1 MNGTQLPKG
10 VQCPE
15 CSKTIWLLELL
26 SNIVGMA
33 IMRRAATELAGGDST
48 LTIVLAAMAVE
59 SQLVYLF
66 MKWNRVELTV

>member
-1 MNGTQLPKG
+1 
-10 VQCPE
+10 
-15 CSKTIWLLELL
+15 
-26 SNIVGMA
+26 
-33 IMRRAATELAGGDST
+33 MRRAATELAGGDST